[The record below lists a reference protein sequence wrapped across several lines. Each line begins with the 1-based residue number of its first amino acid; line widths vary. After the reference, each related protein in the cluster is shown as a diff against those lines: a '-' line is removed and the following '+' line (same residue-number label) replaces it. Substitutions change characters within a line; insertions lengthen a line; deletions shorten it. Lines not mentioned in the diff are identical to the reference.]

1 MSANAGRLQGRVAVV
16 AGGSRNIGAAIAR
29 LFAAEGATVVI
40 ADLREDEGRALAEEI
55 GELAAFSGLDV
66 TDEESWGRLV
76 AWTETS
82 FGPASVL
89 VNNAAIIPFAHLAE
103 MDTAAFDRCL
113 AVNVRG
119 TFLGMRALAGP
130 MTRAGGGSI
139 INLSSVQG
147 LVGLEGTVAY
157 TASKFAVRGMT
168 KVAALE
174 LGHHG
179 IRVNSIHPG
188 KIDVV
193 KERDVQTV
201 GVNPD
206 AAAAPIRVPLG
217 RSGLPVDVARLA
229 LFLASDESSYATG
242 AEFVLDGG
250 WTAGFRLDFF
260 DP

>member
-1 MSANAGRLQGRVAVV
+1 VAIV

-40 ADLREDEGRALAEEI
+40 GDLREDEGRALADEI
-55 GELAAFSGLDV
+55 SEPATFARLDV
-66 TDEESWGRLV
+66 TDEESWARV
-76 AWTETS
+76 VDWTEKR
-82 FGPASVL
+82 FGPVSVL
-89 VNNAAIIPFAHLAE
+89 VNNAAIIPFAHLAD
-103 MDTAAFDRCL
+103 MDTAAFDQCL

-119 TFLGMRALAGP
+119 TFLGIRTVAGS

-139 INLSSVQG
+139 INMSSVQG

-174 LGHHG
+174 LGQHG
-179 IRVNSIHPG
+179 IRVNSVHPG
-188 KIDVV
+188 KIDVI
-193 KERDVQTV
+193 KERDVRAV
-201 GVNPD
+201 GISPD
-206 AAAAPIRVPLG
+206 AATAPIRVPLG
-217 RSGLPVDVARLA
+217 RSGAPVDVARLA

-250 WTAGFRLDFF
+250 WTSGFRLDFF
-260 DP
+260 GQ

>member
-1 MSANAGRLQGRVAVV
+1 VAPGGRLHGRVAVV

-29 LFAAEGATVVI
+29 LFAAEGASVVI
-40 ADLREDEGRALAEEI
+40 GDLRQKEGRAVAEEI
-55 GELAAFSGLDV
+55 GDQATFSELDV
-66 TDEESWGRLV
+66 TDEESWTRLV
-76 AWTETS
+76 GSAETR
-82 FGPASVL
+82 FGPVSVL
-89 VNNAAIIPFAHLAE
+89 VNNAAIIPFGHVVD
-103 MDTAAFDRCL
+103 MDPAAFDRCL

-119 TFLGMRALAGP
+119 TFLGIQALAP
-130 MTRAGGGSI
+130 SMTRAGGGSI
-139 INLSSVQG
+139 INMSSVQG

-174 LGHHG
+174 LGQHG

-193 KERDVQTV
+193 KERDVRHV
-201 GVNPD
+201 SISPG

-217 RSGLPVDVARLA
+217 RSGVPIDVARLA
-229 LFLASDESSYATG
+229 LFLASEESSYATG

-260 DP
+260 DT

>member
-1 MSANAGRLQGRVAVV
+1 LFGRVAVV

-40 ADLREDEGRALAEEI
+40 GDLREEEGRALAEEI
-55 GELAAFSGLDV
+55 GDGATFSGLDV
-66 TDEESWGRLV
+66 TDEESWARV
-76 AWTETS
+76 VESTETR

-89 VNNAAIIPFAHLAE
+89 VNNAAIIPFAHLAD
-103 MDTAAFDRCL
+103 MDVAAFDGCL

-119 TFLGMRALAGP
+119 TFLGMRALTGP

-139 INLSSVQG
+139 INMSSVQG

-193 KERDVQTV
+193 KERDVSVV
-201 GVNPD
+201 GVSPG
-206 AAAAPIRVPLG
+206 AATAPIRVPLG
-217 RSGLPVDVARLA
+217 RSGLPIDVARLA

-250 WTAGFRLDFF
+250 WTSGFRLDFF

>member
-1 MSANAGRLQGRVAVV
+1 LRGRVAVV
-16 AGGSRNIGAAIAR
+16 AGGARNIGAAIAR

-40 ADLREDEGRALAEEI
+40 GDLRQDEGRALAEEL
-55 GELAAFSGLDV
+55 GETATFSGLDV
-66 TDEESWGRLV
+66 TDEESWTRLV
-76 AWTETS
+76 ESTETR
-82 FGPASVL
+82 FGPASV
-89 VNNAAIIPFAHLAE
+89 IPFAHLAD
-103 MDTAAFDRCL
+103 MDAAGFDRCL

-119 TFLGMRALAGP
+119 TFLGMRALAGS

-174 LGHHG
+174 LGQHG

-193 KERDVQTV
+193 KERDVRAV
-201 GVNPD
+201 GIKPD
-206 AAAAPIRVPLG
+206 AATAPIKVPLG

-250 WTAGFRLDFF
+250 WTSGFRLDFF
-260 DP
+260 DA

>member
-1 MSANAGRLQGRVAVV
+1 VGRLQGRVAIV

-29 LFAAEGATVVI
+29 LFATESATVVI
-40 ADLREDEGRALAEEI
+40 GDLREDEGRALADEI
-55 GELAAFSGLDV
+55 GGAATFNGLDV
-66 TDEESWGRLV
+66 TDEESWTRV
-76 AWTETS
+76 VESAES
-82 FGPASVL
+82 RFGPVSVL
-89 VNNAAIIPFAHLAE
+89 VNNAAIIPFAHLV
-103 MDTAAFDRCL
+103 DTDAAAFDRCL

-119 TFLGMRALAGP
+119 TFLGIRALAAS

-139 INLSSVQG
+139 INMSSVQG

-174 LGHHG
+174 LGQHG

-193 KERDVQTV
+193 KERDVS
-201 GVNPD
+201 GVSLSPG

-217 RSGLPVDVARLA
+217 RSGVPIDVARLA

-250 WTAGFRLDFF
+250 WTSGFSLDFF
-260 DP
+260 DS